1 MCMIV
6 IPKDKK
12 KYGHEINDDIF
23 QLKFTT
29 QNDQKIS
36 PPIPTFS
43 QALCKTNFFEQTSFL
58 KPTALLTSHHIRELL
73 KHFWNY

>member
-1 MCMIV
+1 MNECAMCMIV

-36 PPIPTFS
+36 PPI
-43 QALCKTNFFEQTSFL
+43 QHFL
-58 KPTALLTSHHIRELL
+58 RPCAKQIFLNKHH
-73 KHFWNY
+73 F

>member
-36 PPIPTFS
+36 PPF
-43 QALCKTNFFEQTSFL
+43 QHFL
-58 KPTALLTSHHIRELL
+58 RPCAKQIFLNKHH
-73 KHFWNY
+73 F